1 MNDKSMHELR
11 DHYDTQ
17 STASEMDTGRWETD
31 VQADPMVT
39 TSLRLPK
46 SLLDWVRDQAD
57 SQQIKPTALIR
68 HWIEERRMTDDPS
81 DDVATR
87 LKRLEDV
94 VFAQRQQTD

>member
-1 MNDKSMHELR
+1 MDNKAMRELR

-17 STASEMDTGRWETD
+17 STASEMVNGTWESE

-46 SLLDWVRDQAD
+46 SLLDWVREQAD
-57 SQQIKPTALIR
+57 SQQTKPTTLIR
-68 HWIEERRMTDDPS
+68 HWIEERRANGGPS
-81 DDVATR
+81 DDVTAR

-94 VFAQRQQTD
+94 VFAQRQQAD

>member
-1 MNDKSMHELR
+1 MDNKTMHELR

-17 STASEMDTGRWETD
+17 STAADMDNGNWETD

-57 SQQIKPTALIR
+57 SQRIKPTALIR
-68 HWIEERRMTDDPS
+68 RWLEERRTTDDPS

-94 VFAQRQQTD
+94 VFAQRQQAD